1 MAKKQSSTKRFI
13 GSKVSRGT
21 NNSALTPSGGQTQE
35 ASLETII
42 RSSTDSIISQLKENE
57 KTNESILTALDK
69 MKSFDTSSI

>member
-42 RSSTDSIISQLKENE
+42 SSSTDSIISQLKENE
-57 KTNESILTALDK
+57 KTN
-69 MKSFDTSSI
+69 